1 MPNTP
6 VTAAPFILDHPLISI
21 GPTGAAV
28 EIECGATN
36 LTVGVDQ
43 SDNTVETFCGS
54 YTSYKAPKWTITVS
68 IAQSYGAGGTW
79 TLIHPMCGTVQPFLL
94 QPDTAAPS
102 VDNPVM
108 SGTALLK
115 QLPFIDGAP
124 GEASEIDLELA
135 VQGDPVFGIVAPTGV
150 AAEAAS
156 SSGGGSSSSAAA

>member
-1 MPNTP
+1 MPDTQ
-6 VTAAPFILDHPLISI
+6 VTAPPFILDHPSIKI
-21 GPTGAAV
+21 GPTGSAI

-36 LTVGVDQ
+36 LTVDVSQD
-43 SDNTVETFCGS
+43 DNTVNTFCGS

-68 IAQSYGAGGTW
+68 LAQSYGAGGTW
-79 TLIHPMCGTVQPFLL
+79 TLIHPMCGTIQPFVL

-108 SGTALLK
+108 SGTVLLK

-135 VQGDPVFGIVAPTGV
+135 VQGDPVFGIVAPTGM
-150 AAEAAS
+150 AAS
-156 SSGGGSSSSAAA
+156 SPAPSAAAA